1 MSGVA
6 HRPPRHSPLLAPSD
20 RAETH
25 APRPGVDGR
34 RVGRGRASSRTWTS
48 LLQRHVVRPIAD
60 LVDGG
65 PGFTD
70 MASANEDRHPLHPSD
85 SSTML
90 EDVSGAERDLDE
102 VSTEI
107 AESVEGDADPSASN
121 GAAYAGFDDTPSDA
135 AGSQRRPPR
144 RAPSKRERTVRQIHA
159 KYETSPF
166 VVWFRMIARFLA
178 SALATAGLGASA
190 AVYPLYAITPAPI
203 LDAMFK
209 GAFNVGYLIYM
220 SFIGR
225 WLHLRMVRS
234 TRASRRAPHSRGI
247 RPTPLSTCSI
257 LPVPFLNDN
266 YSYLIVDHA
275 TRETAAID
283 PADPYTIREV
293 TKRLSL
299 RLTAILTTHK
309 HHDHAGGN
317 FELQKACGGSLR
329 VYGHAKDNIPGV
341 THVVKPGDR
350 IMIGDTEIGVVHV
363 PCHTTG
369 HVVYVVL
376 RRGDGAGAGGDVELG
391 GGANRTTGD
400 DLGSGANALPPH
412 RAEAVFTGDAIIN
425 GGVGAFFHG
434 GPRDCYDNLHRRL
447 ADVPDDALIFS
458 GHEYMLMNL
467 RFAKWLDEDDET
479 TAAALRE
486 VIVRRHHGL
495 STMPSSFGVERR
507 VNPYFRVANAAF
519 LRKVHHLAAAV
530 EAGKAKRWY
539 RRYLPSAFGKSAKR
553 VDVAAPE
560 PGSER
565 DGIQL
570 AARNGG
576 GDETRFDGVGPPRDA
591 DPGSPS
597 VAECVR
603 GIKAVQELVQYRHL
617 LEESGAGGGGE
628 NPRRSSAVDESD
640 DEGGARR
647 AKPTAEGP
655 VGARGA
661 SRAKPPA
668 PRGD

>member
-1 MSGVA
+1 M
-6 HRPPRHSPLLAPSD
+6 
-20 RAETH
+20 
-25 APRPGVDGR
+25 
-34 RVGRGRASSRTWTS
+34 
-48 LLQRHVVRPIAD
+48 RPIAN

-107 AESVEGDADPSASN
+107 SESVEGDADPSASA
-121 GAAYAGFDDTPSDA
+121 GAADAEFDDTPSDA
-135 AGSQRRPPR
+135 AGPNRRPAR
-144 RAPSKRERTVRQIHA
+144 RALSKRERTVRQIHA
-159 KYETSPF
+159 EYETSPF
-166 VVWFRMIARFLA
+166 VVWFRMMARFLA

-190 AVYPLYAITPAPI
+190 AIYPLYAITPTPI
-203 LDAMFK
+203 LEAMFK
-209 GAFNVGYLIYM
+209 GAFNVGYLIYT

-234 TRASRRAPHSRGI
+234 TRASRRAPHSRGV

-266 YSYLIVDHA
+266 YSYLLVDHA

-283 PADPYTIREV
+283 PADPYTIGEV
-293 TKRLSL
+293 TRRLSL

-317 FELQKACGGSLR
+317 LELQKACGGSLR
-329 VYGHAKDNIPGV
+329 VYGHAKDTIPGV
-341 THVVKPGDR
+341 TRVVEPGDR
-350 IMIGDTEIGVVHV
+350 IMIGETEIGVVHV

-376 RRGDGAGAGGDVELG
+376 RRENGAGGDVELG
-391 GGANRTTGD
+391 GGANRITGD
-400 DLGSGANALPPH
+400 DLGSGANAISPH

-479 TAAALRE
+479 TAVALRE
-486 VIVRRHHGL
+486 VTVRRHHGL

-507 VNPYFRVANAAF
+507 VNPYFRVADAAF
-519 LRKVHHLAAAV
+519 LRKVHALAAAI
-530 EAGKAKRWY
+530 EAGKTKRWY
-539 RRYLPSAFGKSAKR
+539 RRYLPSAFEKSAKR
-553 VDVAAPE
+553 ADAAANE

-565 DGIQL
+565 DGARL
-570 AARNGG
+570 AARNEKG
-576 GDETRFDGVGPPRDA
+576 GDGTRFDGAKPPSDA

-603 GIKAVQELVQYRHL
+603 GIKVVQELVQYRHL
-617 LEESGAGGGGE
+617 LEESGAGGRDNPRGGGE
-628 NPRRSSAVDESD
+628 NPGRSRSADE
-640 DEGGARR
+640 EGGARFESSDARSAEPTEEGR
-647 AKPTAEGP
+647 A
-655 VGARGA
+655 GARG
-661 SRAKPPA
+661 KL
-668 PRGD
+668 RGEI